1 MTGEIIHFQSH
12 LDLKRGQRYSK
23 QTVPRDAAAAPRLK
37 ELGVARPSE
46 IPAPATQTRSRSG
59 GEDGRRIMQTLP
71 WSERRADFA
80 DDGEGDPQPDIDYET
95 LDRMYRV
102 LNFSI

>member
-12 LDLKRGQRYSK
+12 LDLKRGELHGK

-37 ELGVARPSE
+37 EPGVARPSE
-46 IPAPATQTRSRSG
+46 IPAPATHRRSRAG
-59 GEDGRRIMQTLP
+59 GEDGRRILHTLP
-71 WSERRADFA
+71 WSERRADLA
-80 DDGEGDPQPDIDYET
+80 DDSEDDPQPDIDYET

-102 LNFSI
+102 LNSSN